1 MKQKRVTIYDIKYD
15 LQSHDS
21 TDHFFDRSTMKFFH
35 QTLKDFSVKRVY
47 KDVYCITAAMRDERG
62 HVVGIT
68 ERYYSMRVHK
78 MFDKD
83 EEEEA
88 IRAGMNDA
96 ELYDHIEAD
105 AEDEE
110 AANATL
116 QASVLRKDGK
126 K

>member
-15 LQSHDS
+15 LQSHDPS
-21 TDHFFDRSTMKFFH
+21 NHFFDRSAMKFFR

-47 KDVYCITAAMRDERG
+47 KDVYCLTAAMKDEHG
-62 HVVGIT
+62 QYMGIT

-78 MFDKD
+78 LFGRDD
-83 EEEEA
+83 EEEA

-96 ELYDHIEAD
+96 ELYNHKE
-105 AEDEE
+105 
-110 AANATL
+110 
-116 QASVLRKDGK
+116 GK